1 MAILNSSDWSIEV
14 ILFMEIKEYKEDEY
28 RILFGVNKITYNK
41 MLEIVTFYYNQKH
54 KKGGRKDG
62 ATPQE
67 QLEIYLKYMRQYPSQ
82 RYLASE
88 YGIAKS
94 SVHPIIMWVAKVLIT
109 EGSFCLPKRTSNITD
124 TSESRAIDATE
135 SKIDRPEKHQEDWYS
150 GKKKMHTIKTQIEIG
165 TETLLIYSIDFAK
178 GSTHDFQLFKKSKHD
193 FNSNT
198 TLFVDKGYVG
208 ITKIHLNTIIPIK
221 GSRYHQLSKAEKWY
235 NCEISKIRIAIE
247 HVNAFIKKFKIVST
261 RFRNRRKNF
270 KLFMSLICGIY
281 NFEIAN
287 L

>member
-1 MAILNSSDWSIEV
+1 
-14 ILFMEIKEYKEDEY
+14 MEIKEYKEEEY
-28 RILFGVNKITYNK
+28 RILFGVEKRTYNK
-41 MLEIVTFYYNQKH
+41 MLEIVTFNYNLKH

-67 QLEIYLKYMRQYPSQ
+67 QLEIYLKYMRQYLSQ

-88 YGIAKS
+88 YNIAKS
-94 SVHPIIMWVAKVLIT
+94 SIHSIIIWVAKTLET

-124 TSESRAIDATE
+124 TSEARAIDATE

-165 TETLLIYSIDFAK
+165 VETLLIYSIDFGK
-178 GSTHDFQLFKKSKHD
+178 GSTHDFKLLKKSKHD
-193 FNSNT
+193 FNSDT
-198 TLFVDKGYVG
+198 TLFVDKGYLG
-208 ITKIHLNTIIPIK
+208 IVKIHSNSIIPIK
-221 GSRYHQLSKAEKWY
+221 GSRYHQLSQTEKWY
-235 NCEISKIRIAIE
+235 NYEISKIRIVIE

-281 NFEIAN
+281 NFETAN